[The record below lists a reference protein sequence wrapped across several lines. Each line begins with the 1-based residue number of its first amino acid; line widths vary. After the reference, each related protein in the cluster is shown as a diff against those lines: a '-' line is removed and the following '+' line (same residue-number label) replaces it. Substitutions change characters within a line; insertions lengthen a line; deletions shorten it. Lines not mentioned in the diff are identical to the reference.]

1 MSTEKKKPKMI
12 WELTDRGF
20 GSELNNLLY
29 AINYCQEKNMSLR
42 FLSNKWNTKI
52 EKGWVDFFK
61 QIPESIFLSNYTNLT
76 SYSILRIFFSL
87 SDLRLNVEQKEIH
100 FLKLF
105 ITNIGLKI
113 FNFSKQ
119 KKYLFIHDYF
129 KVVYEFNKDEFEND
143 KNIFKKKMNTILK
156 SIWNLNQKTINK
168 INENKSMFNLSKYV
182 VLHIRRGDK
191 ITTSE
196 DLLYSYDKYIKKI
209 DSKNIQ
215 CVFVMSD
222 DYTVYEDL
230 VENYPKFNFYTL
242 IDENQRGHFQS
253 SFNNLS
259 INEKEKNAINLFTEI
274 EIAKKADFFV
284 GSKNSNIYRLIE
296 YFKINNCFDISD
308 FDTEYNL

>member
-1 MSTEKKKPKMI
+1 MSIEKKKSTMI

-29 AINYCQEKNMSLR
+29 AINYCQEKNISLS
-42 FLSNKWNTKI
+42 FLTNKWNTKI

-61 QIPESIFLSNYTNLT
+61 QIPESISLSNHTNLS
-76 SYSILRIFFSL
+76 SYSLLRTFFSL
-87 SDLRLNVEQKEIH
+87 SDLRLYVEQKKIH
-100 FLKLF
+100 YLKLF
-105 ITNIGLKI
+105 KTNIGLKI
-113 FNFSKQ
+113 FNFSKP

-129 KVVYEFNKDEFEND
+129 KVVYDFNKDEFEND
-143 KNIFKKKMNTILK
+143 KNLFKKKMNTILK
-156 SIWNLNQKTINK
+156 SIWNLNQKTIDK
-168 INENKSMFNLSKYV
+168 INQNKSEFNLSRYA

-191 ITTSE
+191 LTTGE
-196 DLLYSYDKYIKKI
+196 DSLYSYDKYMSKI
-209 DSKNIQ
+209 DVKNIQ

-222 DYTVYEDL
+222 DYRVYEDL
-230 VENYPKFNFYTL
+230 VKNYPKLNFYTL
-242 IDENQRGHFQS
+242 IDENHRGHFQS
-253 SFNNLS
+253 SFNKLS

-274 EIAKKADFFV
+274 EIAKEANFFV